1 MRTNRLLAGA
11 GLSALVF
18 SLLAMFPS
26 RVAVSLLGVPATS
39 VTGLSGT
46 VWDGAIQRLSLG
58 GVALGPV
65 RWQIKPSRLFLGQL
79 AADVSATLPDGFLNT
94 TAALSLG
101 GGLAASN
108 LEAAAPL
115 AWLAPALGG
124 GSSQLTAR
132 FDQFVIKK
140 GHVETAIGSL
150 QLAGVVL
157 PIPTAGPQLGP
168 GTFKV
173 TFNADNLGPTELLTG
188 VLQDA
193 GGPLEIAG
201 TVKITPPRAYEV
213 TGTAKPRPD
222 APPELRNA
230 LQMLGPATPDG
241 GHALSLAGSF

>member
-1 MRTNRLLAGA
+1 MRQNRLLAGA
-11 GLSALVF
+11 GLTALVL
-18 SLLAMFPS
+18 SLIAMFPA
-26 RVAVSLLGVPATS
+26 RVAVSLLGLPGTS

-46 VWDGAIQRLSLG
+46 VWDGAVQRLSLG
-58 GVALGPV
+58 GLSLGPV
-65 RWQIKPSRLFLGQL
+65 RWQVKPSRLLLGQL

-115 AWLAPALGG
+115 AWLAPAMGDA
-124 GSSQLTAR
+124 SSQLTAR
-132 FDQFVIKK
+132 FDRVMIKN
-140 GHVETAIGSL
+140 GRVETAIGSL
-150 QLAGVVL
+150 QLAGVAL

-168 GTFKV
+168 GTYQL
-173 TFNADNLGPTELLTG
+173 TFNANNLGPADLLSG
-188 VLQDA
+188 VLKDG

-201 TVKITPPRAYEV
+201 AVKITPPRSYEI
-213 TGTAKPRPD
+213 TGTAKPRPN

>member
-1 MRTNRLLAGA
+1 MRQNRLLAGA
-11 GLSALVF
+11 GLTALVF
-18 SLLAMFPS
+18 SLLTMFPA
-26 RVAVSLLGVPATS
+26 RVAISLLGVPGTS

-46 VWDGAIQRLSLG
+46 IWDGSVQHLSLG
-58 GVALGPV
+58 GFALGPV
-65 RWQIKPSRLFLGQL
+65 RWQVKPSRLFLGQL

-115 AWLAPALGG
+115 GWLAPAMGDA
-124 GSSQLTAR
+124 SSQLTAR
-132 FDQFVIKK
+132 FDRVVIRK
-140 GHVETAIGSL
+140 GRVETAIGSL

-157 PIPTAGPQLGP
+157 PIPTAGAQPGP
-168 GTFKV
+168 GTYQV
-173 TFNADNLGPTELLTG
+173 TFNADNLGPTDLLTG
-188 VLQDA
+188 VLKDA

-201 TVKITPPRAYEV
+201 SVKITPPRSYEV
-213 TGTAKPRPD
+213 TGSAKPRPD